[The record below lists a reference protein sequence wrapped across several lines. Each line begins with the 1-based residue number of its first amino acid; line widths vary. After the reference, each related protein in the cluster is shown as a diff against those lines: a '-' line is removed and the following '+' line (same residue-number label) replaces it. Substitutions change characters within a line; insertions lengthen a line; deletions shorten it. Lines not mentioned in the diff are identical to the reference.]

1 MQIFLKTIKMET
13 LNIRIVN
20 PKAKILL
27 LDLEKM
33 NLIKIDENS
42 MTTDAVELLEDLKNA
57 AQQVRSHKEG
67 KLELKTA
74 KMLLNEL

>member
-1 MQIFLKTIKMET
+1 MET
-13 LNIRIVN
+13 LNIQIVN
-20 PKAKILL
+20 PKAKMLL

-33 NLIKIDENS
+33 NLIKIDENA
-42 MTTDAVELLEDLKNA
+42 MTTNAVELFEDLKNA

>member
-1 MQIFLKTIKMET
+1 MET
-13 LNIRIVN
+13 LNIQIVN
-20 PKAKILL
+20 PKAKMLL